1 MINEKTLEAI
11 LEKNTGVITYSNF
24 YSLVEKIL
32 NEFKALGFD
41 VKTTPANYTLE
52 LNNRALKRFGRCEAK
67 SGNRYVIQIN
77 EFHNKLSPETSVM
90 NTLIHELL
98 HSLPKCMN
106 HGEFWKRY
114 ANKYNSVYG
123 TTISRTSPIEGL
135 YKFFKEETEKQK
147 GNTQHKNHSIYLDGK
162 HKVTCSKCN
171 NSWYYERAGKI
182 VKLAM
187 QNKKLTC
194 PHCGSQPFYYEQLY

>member
-1 MINEKTLEAI
+1 MNFEEMLK
-11 LEKNTGVITYSNF
+11 KNTGVITYSNF
-24 YSLVEKIL
+24 HSLVEIIL
-32 NEFKALGFD
+32 NEFKTLGFN
-41 VKTTPANYTLE
+41 VTTTPSNYTLE
-52 LNNRALKRFGRCEAK
+52 LNNRALKRLGRCETK

-90 NTLIHELL
+90 DTLIHELL

-106 HGEFWKRY
+106 HGEIWKRY

-123 TTISRTSPIEGL
+123 TTISRTSPLDGN
-135 YKFFKEETEKQK
+135 YKIFKEEMEKKK
-147 GNTQHKNHSIYLDGK
+147 GNTQHKNHSVYSDGK

-171 NSWYYERAGKI
+171 KSWYYERAGKI

-187 QNKKLTC
+187 QHKKLNC
-194 PHCGSQPFYYEQLY
+194 PHCGSQPFYYEALC